1 MLPAQNLP
9 QKPPPRPLTAA
20 QQLLL
25 QQLLTLQQPPPSP
38 RASPQ
43 LSHQAKPLLILDLDE
58 TLVHTVEVD
67 KPQPPGLTP
76 DYVVGSCRHQVYR
89 RPFLDEFLTIVG
101 QYYDLAVWSSAG
113 SLYVEPTVELIFADF
128 SAPLFVWSSN
138 RCTRRFDHESHQ
150 EYFIKDL
157 KKVRKKGFDPERM
170 LIVDDTPQKSERNF
184 GSVVYIAEFNGEVDD
199 CELLYLAQYL
209 VSIANHANFRNL
221 EKRGWRQ
228 KP

>member
-1 MLPAQNLP
+1 MTP
-9 QKPPPRPLTAA
+9 
-20 QQLLL
+20 
-25 QQLLTLQQPPPSP
+25 QQPPPALQSH
-38 RASPQ
+38 PQ
-43 LSHQAKPLLILDLDE
+43 TPPLPKPLLILDLDE

-89 RPFLDEFLTIVG
+89 RPFLAEFLTIVG

-113 SLYVEPTVELIFADF
+113 SGYVEPTVELIFADF
-128 SAPLFVWSSN
+128 SAPLFVWSSP

-157 KKVRKKGFDPERM
+157 KKVRKKGFNPERM

-184 GSVVYIAEFNGEVDD
+184 GSVVYISEFNGEVDD

-228 KP
+228 KL

>member
-1 MLPAQNLP
+1 
-9 QKPPPRPLTAA
+9 
-20 QQLLL
+20 
-25 QQLLTLQQPPPSP
+25 
-38 RASPQ
+38 